1 MTTPVTA
8 SMLYDLVSCPHR
20 VTMDLFAD
28 PAQRDEPNPF
38 VKLLW
43 ERGSV
48 YEREVIEGLEIPFT
62 NLSMYVGDEK
72 ERLTLEAM
80 QRGEPL
86 IYSGRMQAEGLL
98 GDPDLLRREGDRY
111 VAGDIKSGA
120 GEEGSQDLSKPK
132 KHYAVQ
138 LGLYTDILERKG
150 LSAGKRGFIWDINGQ
165 EVVYDFTEPHG
176 KGNPRTLWEDYQDCL
191 AEVQAIVGK
200 STETLAAYS
209 GVCKLCH
216 WYSACISRL
225 TDANDLT
232 LIPELGRSRRDV
244 MMERVATIRDLA
256 EADPAGYV
264 VGKKTIF
271 PGIGPATLEKLHAR
285 AKLAPSFAPDS
296 WPHRVIALLEH
307 VIYSDG
313 LCHFCVAE
321 KYGASVLSYWYGD
334 QIRKHFEP
342 YVDLLLRSTDMD
354 LPTATAEAKSRLSIS
369 RWVRE
374 DDLCQLVAKLFPN
387 TTIRREASPPWLG
400 QQRLDIYI
408 PDLALAI
415 EHQGEQHYRPIGGFG
430 GEEGFAKAR
439 ERDERK
445 SSLCLAN
452 GVTIVEVRFDDPLT
466 LPSLR
471 SRLRRWLTS
480 SGVDVKPDTHFRRM
494 AMDLADPAGL

>member
-86 IYSGRMQAEGLL
+86 IYSGGMQAEGLL

-138 LGLYTDILERKG
+138 LGVYTDILERKG

-191 AEVQAIVGK
+191 AEAQAIVGK

-244 MMERVATIRDLA
+244 MMECVATIRDLA
-256 EADPAGYV
+256 EAAPAALGGRRRGRSQGGRRPAG
-264 VGKKTIF
+264 
-271 PGIGPATLEKLHAR
+271 
-285 AKLAPSFAPDS
+285 
-296 WPHRVIALLEH
+296 
-307 VIYSDG
+307 
-313 LCHFCVAE
+313 
-321 KYGASVLSYWYGD
+321 
-334 QIRKHFEP
+334 
-342 YVDLLLRSTDMD
+342 
-354 LPTATAEAKSRLSIS
+354 
-369 RWVRE
+369 
-374 DDLCQLVAKLFPN
+374 
-387 TTIRREASPPWLG
+387 
-400 QQRLDIYI
+400 
-408 PDLALAI
+408 
-415 EHQGEQHYRPIGGFG
+415 PI
-430 GEEGFAKAR
+430 
-439 ERDERK
+439 D
-445 SSLCLAN
+445 
-452 GVTIVEVRFDDPLT
+452 
-466 LPSLR
+466 
-471 SRLRRWLTS
+471 
-480 SGVDVKPDTHFRRM
+480 
-494 AMDLADPAGL
+494 

>member
-120 GEEGSQDLSKPK
+120 GEEGLQDLSKPK

-165 EVVYDFTEPHG
+165 EVVYDFTELHG

-191 AEVQAIVGK
+191 AEAQAIVGK
-200 STETLAAYS
+200 STETLAACS
-209 GVCKLCH
+209 GVCKLC
-216 WYSACISRL
+216 ACISRL

-285 AKLAPSFAPDS
+285 AKLITAGKKA
-296 WPHRVIALLEH
+296 
-307 VIYSDG
+307 
-313 LCHFCVAE
+313 
-321 KYGASVLSYWYGD
+321 K
-334 QIRKHFEP
+334 P
-342 YVDLLLRSTDMD
+342 YLR
-354 LPTATAEAKSRLSIS
+354 E
-369 RWVRE
+369 
-374 DDLCQLVAKLFPN
+374 
-387 TTIRREASPPWLG
+387 
-400 QQRLDIYI
+400 
-408 PDLALAI
+408 
-415 EHQGEQHYRPIGGFG
+415 
-430 GEEGFAKAR
+430 
-439 ERDERK
+439 
-445 SSLCLAN
+445 
-452 GVTIVEVRFDDPLT
+452 PLT
-466 LPSLR
+466 ANRRR
-471 SRLRRWLTS
+471 S
-480 SGVDVKPDTHFRRM
+480 
-494 AMDLADPAGL
+494 

>member
-1 MTTPVTA
+1 M
-8 SMLYDLVSCPHR
+8 
-20 VTMDLFAD
+20 
-28 PAQRDEPNPF
+28 
-38 VKLLW
+38 
-43 ERGSV
+43 
-48 YEREVIEGLEIPFT
+48 
-62 NLSMYVGDEK
+62 
-72 ERLTLEAM
+72 RLTLTIGPDSLAAELA
-80 QRGEPL
+80 REIAAGDHTVVDVIERL
-86 IYSGRMQAEGLL
+86 IGRHLEGSVSEML
-98 GDPDLLRREGDRY
+98 GNRLIKAPRVVVHPDYYKNRFENLDALSREGYSTWYPEVRFSTSKSDNLAIAELETVGFGHGY
-111 VAGDIKSGA
+111 VKYG
-120 GEEGSQDLSKPK
+120 GSIDQSYKYTK
-132 KHYAVQ
+132 KVLKTQVNHTVRLNTMTIPPGVFGQSISAVQ
-138 LGLYTDILERKG
+138 LMGIIKQPYIANLTVGFGHHIGDRVQGFRVVSFDHVVTGERRFCLCHQDAHIAM
-150 LSAGKRGFIWDINGQ
+150 LSAARG
-165 EVVYDFTEPHG
+165 
-176 KGNPRTLWEDYQDCL
+176 
-191 AEVQAIVGK
+191 
-200 STETLAAYS
+200 
-209 GVCKLCH
+209 
-216 WYSACISRL
+216 
-225 TDANDLT
+225 
-232 LIPELGRSRRDV
+232 
-244 MMERVATIRDLA
+244 M
-256 EADPAGYV
+256 
-264 VGKKTIF
+264 
-271 PGIGPATLEKLHAR
+271 
-285 AKLAPSFAPDS
+285 APSFAPDS

-445 SSLCLAN
+445 RSLCLAN
-452 GVTIVEVRFDDPLT
+452 GVTMVEVRFDDPLT

-471 SRLRRWLTS
+471 SRLRRWLT
-480 SGVDVKPDTHFRRM
+480 
-494 AMDLADPAGL
+494 